1 MTNANNFT
9 ATTTAIWPGN
19 YGRYAAGYLTGAW
32 IDLPMNTADLWT
44 TINKVCQVTPTC
56 EEVGIFDT
64 DFDFDGYQISE
75 YDNIDSVNALAA
87 AIHNADDYQLAAA
100 TAYMSLQCDL
110 GALAAANIIMN
121 ADDIAY
127 YPYADGTEMMSDDER
142 LGYTLM
148 EDSEALRQLEALG
161 LDWYFDYEKYGRDAR
176 LSGDVDAF
184 EDGYMIY
191 SDIDTDTYTAAE
203 ILEACGYDAT
213 CNVKQTNAA

>member
-1 MTNANNFT
+1 MTNANANNFT
-9 ATTTAIWPGN
+9 TTTAIWAGN
-19 YGRYAAGYLTGAW
+19 YGHYAAGYLVGEW
-32 IDLPMNTADLWT
+32 IDLPMNTNDLWA
-44 TINKVCQVTPTC
+44 TIRTACRVTPTC

-75 YDNIDSVNALAA
+75 YDSIDSVNALAA
-87 AIHNADDYQLAAA
+87 AIRNADDYQLMAA

-110 GALAAANIIMN
+110 TALKAANIIVN
-121 ADDIAY
+121 ADDIAF

-161 LDWYFDYEKYGRDAR
+161 LDGYFDYEKYGRDAQI
-176 LSGDVDAF
+176 SGDVDAF

-191 SDIDTDTYTAAE
+191 SEVDDDTYTAAE
-203 ILEACGYDAT
+203 ILEMCGY
-213 CNVKQTNAA
+213 CNDDQDTAA